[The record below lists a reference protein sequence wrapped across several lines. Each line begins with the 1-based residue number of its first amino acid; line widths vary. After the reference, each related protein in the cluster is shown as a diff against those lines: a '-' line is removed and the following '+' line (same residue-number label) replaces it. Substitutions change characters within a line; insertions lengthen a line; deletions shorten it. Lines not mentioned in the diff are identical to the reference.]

1 MEFQH
6 RVPLAFFITRHDCIA
21 SDRLIATKEEVAALH
36 ARFEAE
42 FARQTAR
49 AAEAAKQAAEVLN
62 SLPGGKRADGTKQR
76 RSSAG
81 KGGAEQK
88 PTSVEQTLLGTP
100 PRTGKKKKRSALA
113 NASNPHHLRNYVPSR
128 LPHTGQLSNAQALAN
143 AQNLISPLPLRF
155 LAADVPPR
163 RRSKSDRNVT
173 PISNLSNPAEEW
185 ICPFCEY
192 DLFFGDDSALQRATR
207 SRKKILRRRRRA
219 RERAAAAASGQASA
233 TTTKNN
239 GSSNPAPA
247 DAADDVQPGYEA
259 PLEGAVPAAGK
270 QTRLK
275 DERDRG
281 GA

>member
-1 MEFQH
+1 M
-6 RVPLAFFITRHDCIA
+6 
-21 SDRLIATKEEVAALH
+21 
-36 ARFEAE
+36 
-42 FARQTAR
+42 
-49 AAEAAKQAAEVLN
+49 LN

-76 RSSAG
+76 RASTG
-81 KGGAEQK
+81 KGTEQK
-88 PTSVEQTLLGTP
+88 PAIVEPPLPGTP
-100 PRTGKKKKRSALA
+100 ARTGKKKKRSALA

-163 RRSKSDRNVT
+163 RRSKSDRNIT
-173 PISNLSNPAEEW
+173 PISTLSNPAEEW

-192 DLFFGDDSALQRATR
+192 DLFFGDENALQRATR
-207 SRKKILRRRRRA
+207 NRKKILRRRRRA

-233 TTTKNN
+233 TSKSNSN
-239 GSSNPAPA
+239 NPAPV
-247 DAADDVQPGYEA
+247 DADVQPGPEA
-259 PLEGAVPAAGK
+259 PHDGAAVGGGK

-281 GA
+281 GQGQSGAGIPQPASTTTQSASPNTFG